1 MSSAI
6 IRLLRPYAW
15 ACFLLPFSAGIWV
28 GGKIELDHLLFGI
41 LSFSFWMSFS
51 FVVNAIYD
59 REVDK
64 LHDGRTKDLDLSKQP
79 LVTGEIS
86 VRTAWIIAIASLIAS
101 QFFAYLI
108 NMQFFYAMLVANA
121 IGYFYSAWPRFKAYP
136 LTDVICNALA
146 AVLVFYA
153 GVSACNTEQPLIVYI
168 SAFLLAS
175 TFYIPTAVSDYEFD
189 KKAGLKNTPIFF
201 GPERVLRSLYPLGI
215 LTSIFWFFVLIQ
227 ATSFELKT
235 LSALVIPYTLVFVV
249 LVNKRWDGVALRV
262 TPNLILVPFS
272 LISIFFL
279 FFVSLKSIVF

>member
-1 MSSAI
+1 MTPAI

-28 GGKIELDHLLFGI
+28 GGEIEIKNLILGI

-64 LHDGRTKDLDLSKQP
+64 LHDGRTKDLNLSFQP
-79 LVTGEIS
+79 LVTGEIG
-86 VRTAWIIAIASLIAS
+86 VKTAWIIAFVSLIAS
-101 QFFAYLI
+101 QIFAYLI
-108 NMQFFYAMLVANA
+108 NMQFFYAMLGANA

-136 LTDVICNALA
+136 LTDVLCNALA

-153 GVSACNTEQPLIVYI
+153 GISACNGEQPLILYF
-168 SAFLLAS
+168 SAFFLAS

-201 GPERVLRSLYPLGI
+201 GPERVLKALYPLGA
-215 LTSIFWFFVLIQ
+215 LTVVLWSFVLLNSP
-227 ATSFELKT
+227 SFELKT
-235 LSALVIPYTLVFVV
+235 LSTIVIPYTIAFIIII
-249 LVNKRWDGVALRV
+249 NKRWDGLVLRV
-262 TPNLILVPFS
+262 TPNLILLPFS
-272 LISIFFL
+272 LVSIFFL
-279 FFVSLKSIVF
+279 TLVAFRSL

>member
-1 MSSAI
+1 MTPAI
-6 IRLLRPYAW
+6 IRLIRPIAW
-15 ACFLLPFSAGIWV
+15 SCFLLPFSAGIWV
-28 GGKIELDHLLFGI
+28 GGAIEMANLIFGV

-59 REVDK
+59 RDVDK

-86 VRTAWIIAIASLIAS
+86 LRTAWIIAFLSLVAS
-101 QFFAYLI
+101 QIFAYLI

-153 GVSACNTEQPLIVYI
+153 GVSACGGEQPFIVYV

-201 GPERVLRSLYPLGI
+201 GPERVLKALYLLGAITVICWI
-215 LTSIFWFFVLIQ
+215 LVLIN
-227 ATSFELKT
+227 ASSFELRT
-235 LSALVIPYTLVFVV
+235 LSALVVPYTIVFV
-249 LVNKRWDGVALRV
+249 LIVNRKWDGLALRV
-262 TPNLILVPFS
+262 TPNLILVPFG

-279 FFVSLKSIVF
+279 TFIALKSIIY

>member
-1 MSSAI
+1 MTPAI
-6 IRLLRPYAW
+6 IRLIRPYAW

-28 GGKIELDHLLFGI
+28 GGRIDPISLIFGI

-51 FVVNAIYD
+51 FIVNAIYD
-59 REVDK
+59 KDVDR

-86 VRTAWIIAIASLIAS
+86 ERKAWVLAIISLIAS
-101 QFFAYLI
+101 QLFAYLI
-108 NMQFFYAMLVANA
+108 NMQFFSAMLVANL
-121 IGYFYSAWPRFKAYP
+121 IGYLYSAWPRFKAYP

-153 GVSACNTEQPLIVYI
+153 GVSACNSEQPLLVYI

-189 KKAGLKNTPIFF
+189 KKAGLRNTPIFF
-201 GPERVLRSLYPLGI
+201 GPERVLRALYPLGVVTVI
-215 LTSIFWFFVLIQ
+215 SWLLVFLE
-227 ATSFELKT
+227 AESFQLKA
-235 LSALVIPYTLVFVV
+235 LSGIVIPYTSLFVGI
-249 LVNKRWDGVALRV
+249 VNRRWDGVALRV
-262 TPNLILVPFS
+262 TPNLILAPFA

-279 FFVSLKSIVF
+279 LFVVINSVAF

>member
-1 MSSAI
+1 MTPAI

-15 ACFLLPFSAGIWV
+15 TCFLLPFSAGIWV
-28 GGKIELDHLLFGI
+28 GGKIELFDLILGI
-41 LSFSFWMSFS
+41 LSFSFWMSFC
-51 FVVNAIYD
+51 FIVNAIYD

-64 LHDGRTKDLDLSKQP
+64 FHDGRTKDLDLSKQP

-86 VRTAWIIAIASLIAS
+86 VRSAWILAILSIIAS

-108 NMQFFYAMLVANA
+108 NMPFFYAMLAANA

-136 LTDVICNALA
+136 ITDVICNALA

-153 GVSACNTEQPLIVYI
+153 GVSMCSGEQPLIVYI

-201 GPERVLRSLYPLGI
+201 GPEKVLKSLYPLGM
-215 LTSIFWFFVLIQ
+215 LTVAFWFLVFLE
-227 ATSFELKT
+227 ARSFELKF
-235 LSALVIPYTLVFVV
+235 LSGIVIPYTIAFVEI
-249 LVNKRWDGVALRV
+249 VNRRWDGVALRV
-262 TPNLILVPFS
+262 TPNLILLPFGT
-272 LISIFFL
+272 ISIFFL
-279 FFVSLKSIVF
+279 LYIAMKSLIL

>member
-1 MSSAI
+1 MTPAI
-6 IRLLRPYAW
+6 IRLIRPYAW
-15 ACFLLPFSAGIWV
+15 ACFLLPFSAGVWV
-28 GGKIELDHLLFGI
+28 GGRIEIENLIFAI

-59 REVDK
+59 RDVDK
-64 LHDGRTKDLDLSKQP
+64 FHDGRTKDLDLSKQP

-86 VRTAWIIAIASLIAS
+86 VRTAWVIATASLIAS
-101 QFFAYLI
+101 QIFAFLI

-146 AVLVFYA
+146 GVLVFYA
-153 GVSACNTEQPLIVYI
+153 GVSACNGEQPLIVYV

-201 GPERVLRSLYPLGI
+201 GPERVLRSLYPLGTITAI
-215 LTSIFWFFVLIQ
+215 LWFLVLLE
-227 ATSFELKT
+227 AGSFELKT
-235 LSALVIPYTLVFVV
+235 LSAVVIPYTIAFVV
-249 LVNKRWDGVALRV
+249 IVNRRWDGVALRV

-272 LISIFFL
+272 IISIIFL
-279 FFVSLKSIVF
+279 LFVSLKSIII

>member
-1 MSSAI
+1 MMTPAI

-28 GGKIELDHLLFGI
+28 GGKAEMAKILYGI

-59 REVDK
+59 REVDR

-86 VRTAWIIAIASLIAS
+86 VSTAWIIAILSFLAS
-101 QFFAYLI
+101 QFFALLI
-108 NMQFFYAMLVANA
+108 NQGFFFAMLAANA
-121 IGYFYSAWPRFKAYP
+121 IGYLYSAWPRFKAYP
-136 LTDVICNALA
+136 LADVICNALA

-153 GVSACNTEQPLIVYI
+153 GVSACNSEQPLLVYV

-201 GPERVLRSLYPLGI
+201 GPERVLKALHPLGI
-215 LTSIFWFFVLIQ
+215 ITAISWLLVFLWSD
-227 ATSFELKT
+227 SFELKA
-235 LSALVIPYTLVFVV
+235 LSGIVIPYTLVFVGI
-249 LVNKRWDGVALRV
+249 VNRRWDGIALRV
-262 TPNLILVPFS
+262 TPNLILLPFS
-272 LISIFFL
+272 LFSIFFL
-279 FFVSLKSIVF
+279 LVVAIRSLT